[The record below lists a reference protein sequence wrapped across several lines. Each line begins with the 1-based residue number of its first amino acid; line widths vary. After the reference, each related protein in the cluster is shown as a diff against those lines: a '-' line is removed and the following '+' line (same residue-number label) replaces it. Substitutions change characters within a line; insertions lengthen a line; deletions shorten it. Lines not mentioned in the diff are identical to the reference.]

1 MKEDKETRSVPV
13 RERNEGRKRGRER
26 GSKEKENRKS
36 EAVSER
42 VRINRGSERYRKRN
56 EGRK

>member
-1 MKEDKETRSVPV
+1 MKEDKETRSVTV

-26 GSKEKENRKS
+26 GSKENRKS
-36 EAVSER
+36 EAVSKR